1 MLPSRSFQDDHIFFS
16 YNESESVTDRHD
28 LHCHNFYE
36 IYFFIAGEV
45 DYLVEGHRYRPTPG
59 SILLLSPHVF
69 HGVKIEKNQI
79 YKRISVHFHPDVLSP
94 PRRDFLLSAFPS
106 LQQVHQKQIFYE
118 NTEQFALDFFFNS
131 LLDCIGMPDKL
142 REQLLPIRI
151 ESLLSQVVSM
161 TETLPLP
168 AANIAA
174 ARSEDTIAELIR
186 YLNSHLNEDITLDQL
201 SSRFFIS
208 KHHLNKVF
216 RNAAGTTVMDY
227 LLHKRIIAA
236 QQLLINGASAQDAC
250 LQTGFHDYSA
260 FYRSYTRILG
270 HSPLKDRGVQPV
282 FSRN

>member
-36 IYFFIAGEV
+36 IYFFIAGDV

-79 YKRISVHFHPDVLSP
+79 YKRISVHFHPDILSAQ
-94 PRRDFLLSAFPS
+94 RQEFLLSAFPS

-118 NTEQFALDFFFNS
+118 NTERFALDFFFHS
-131 LLDCIGMPDKL
+131 LLDCIEMPDKL
-142 REQLLPIRI
+142 QKQLLPIRI

-161 TETLPLP
+161 TETLSLP
-168 AANIAA
+168 AANAAA
-174 ARSEDTIAELIR
+174 ARSEGTIAELIR

-282 FSRN
+282 FSKN